1 VATSSRRQVVLLSV
15 LVAALLVIVW
25 WNFIVPPAPLAP
37 PSLTASARNAGPL
50 RPAAPGV
57 RSQTSAPG
65 QVESLRLASLTA
77 DRPQPEGGERD
88 PFRFGERQA
97 PPRAAGDQPVAAVR
111 PQPPVPTGPPPPPPI
126 TLKFIGV
133 VDTAD
138 KRKIAV
144 LSDGQN
150 VFYGREGEIVEGR
163 YRIQRISAESIEMAW
178 ADGTGHQVIRLSG
191 S

>member
-1 VATSSRRQVVLLSV
+1 VLLGV

-25 WNFIVPPAPLAP
+25 WNFIVPSAPL
-37 PSLTASARNAGPL
+37 PL
-50 RPAAPGV
+50 ATVTTPTRAAAPAV
-57 RSQTSAPG
+57 RGQASAPG

-77 DRPQPEGGERD
+77 DKPQPEGGERD
-88 PFRFGERQA
+88 PFHFGERPA
-97 PPRAAGDQPVAAVR
+97 PTRTAAGQPVAAAR

-126 TLKFIGV
+126 MLKFIGV

-138 KRKIAV
+138 QRRIAV

-163 YRIQRISAESIEMAW
+163 YRIERISAESIEMVW

>member
-1 VATSSRRQVVLLSV
+1 MATSSRRQVVLLCV

-25 WNFIVPPAPLAP
+25 WNFIVPSAPLP
-37 PSLTASARNAGPL
+37 LTSV
-50 RPAAPGV
+50 AAPTRAAAPAV
-57 RSQTSAPG
+57 RAQTTVPG

-77 DRPQPEGGERD
+77 DKPQPEGGERD
-88 PFRFGERQA
+88 PFHFGERPA
-97 PPRAAGDQPVAAVR
+97 PTRAAADQPVNVAR
-111 PQPPVPTGPPPPPPI
+111 PQPVVPTGPPPPPAI
-126 TLKFIGV
+126 MLKFIGV

-138 KRKIAV
+138 QRKIAV

-163 YRIQRISAESIEMAW
+163 YRIERISAESIEMAW

>member
-1 VATSSRRQVVLLSV
+1 VATSSRRQIVLLGV

-25 WNFIVPPAPLAP
+25 WNFIVPPAPLPPPSVGAP
-37 PSLTASARNAGPL
+37 PTRA
-50 RPAAPGV
+50 AAPGV
-57 RSQTSAPG
+57 RAQTNVPG

-77 DRPQPEGGERD
+77 DKPQPEGGERD
-88 PFRFGERQA
+88 PFHFDERPA
-97 PPRAAGDQPVAAVR
+97 ATRAAAGQPVAAAN
-111 PQPPVPTGPPPPPPI
+111 PEPPPVPTGPPPPPPI

-138 KRKIAV
+138 QRKIAV

-163 YRIQRISAESIEMAW
+163 YRIERIRAESIEMAW

>member
-1 VATSSRRQVVLLSV
+1 VPTSSRRQVVLLCA

-25 WNFIVPPAPLAP
+25 WNFVVPSAPLAP
-37 PSLTASARNAGPL
+37 PSVAASA

-57 RSQTSAPG
+57 RSQTNVPG

-88 PFRFGERQA
+88 PFRFGERPA
-97 PPRAAGDQPVAAVR
+97 PPRGAGDQPVAAVR

-163 YRIQRISAESIEMAW
+163 YRIERISAESIEMAW